1 MEQQFLRIID
11 NEILIPGLVK
21 SYTMIQIS
29 DTHLL
34 VMDENSTP
42 EHVQKLKEQE
52 QAWQEV
58 KKGFADLFGEP
69 CGKVHEISTIQCFEK
84 VMEYVKEQKPDLL
97 VFSGDV
103 LNYEHEEGYEYFRAY
118 MEDYDGAWLFVPGN
132 HDNEMV
138 PKKLG
143 IPGVQVRQLDGV
155 RVIGLDDSKMTIAT
169 TDLEELKELLSHKEP
184 SILVMHTPVETEYG
198 KEAMGRVPEHFVIH
212 KDKTDANGKVFIEL
226 CEQEEAPIAAVLCGH
241 IHGYHK
247 SQLIPGREQICCSS
261 GMVGFVHRI
270 TVRGA
275 SE

>member
-1 MEQQFLRIID
+1 MRNQFHRIID
-11 NEILIPGLVK
+11 NEINISGLKK
-21 SYTMIQIS
+21 SYTIIQIS

-34 VMDENSTP
+34 VTDANSTP
-42 EHVQKLKEQE
+42 EHVQKVKEQE

-84 VMEYVKEQKPDLL
+84 VMEFVKEQKPDLL

-103 LNYEHEEGYEYFRAY
+103 LNYEHEEGYGYFQEY
-118 MEDYDGAWLFVPGN
+118 MNGYDGAWLFVPGN
-132 HDNEMV
+132 HDNDMV

-143 IPGVQVRQLDGV
+143 IQGIWVRQLDGV
-155 RVIGLDDSKMTIAT
+155 RVIGIDDSRMTVSAR
-169 TDLEELKELLSHKEP
+169 DLEELKELLSDKEP
-184 SILVMHTPVETEYG
+184 SILVMHTPVETDYG
-198 KEAMGRVPEHFVIH
+198 KEAMRRVPEHFVIH
-212 KDKTDANGKVFIEL
+212 KDKTDANGKAFIEL
-226 CEQEEAPIAAVLCGH
+226 CEQEDAPIAAVLCGH

-270 TVRGA
+270 TVRGTN
-275 SE
+275 S